1 MFGALQKSDPYRVE
15 DVDIL
20 SNILYVSEKR
30 PELAKLA
37 QDYVE
42 LERMR
47 PEVCC
52 LVGADS
58 LPSNDLAGNSTE
70 NSSFLLTGN
79 YYSLRRDHEKAIV
92 YFRRALKLDRGY
104 LSAWTLM
111 GHEYIEIKN
120 TNAAIASY
128 RRAVGEFLLDRS
140 PPARNLSQYSSR

>member
-1 MFGALQKSDPYRVE
+1 
-15 DVDIL
+15 
-20 SNILYVSEKR
+20 
-30 PELAKLA
+30 
-37 QDYVE
+37 
-42 LERMR
+42 MR

-52 LVGADS
+52 LVGK
-58 LPSNDLAGNSTE
+58 LTFHFST
-70 NSSFLLTGN
+70 SSSVRRDDTYRPCLSLTGN

-128 RRAVGEFLLDRS
+128 RRAVGEQPRFLLDRS
-140 PPARNLSQYSSR
+140 EPETDHLVSLRRM